1 MLDLSIVFQSM
12 ENFTRLYLA
21 RHGQVV
27 GFDKLTAN
35 GHTDV
40 DITETGVIQMNSL
53 AERLRLVELSAIYA
67 TGLKRTEKGARIIAQ
82 YHNLPIITR
91 PEMKEIYF
99 GDWEG
104 LSFEEIEKVYPGKL
118 NKRFADIVSY
128 RPPGN
133 GENMEDVSNRVKTCL
148 NEILSKQVGNNI
160 LIVAHGGVN
169 RTILCAAL
177 GIELKNLFN
186 IQQDYGCLNI
196 IDYYPDNVL
205 VRLVNG

>member
-1 MLDLSIVFQSM
+1 M
-12 ENFTRLYLA
+12 EKHTRLYLA

-27 GFDKLTAN
+27 GFDKLVAN

-40 DITETGVIQMNSL
+40 DITETGVIQMNTL
-53 AERLRLVELSAIYA
+53 AERLRLVELNAIYA
-67 TGLKRTEKGARIIAQ
+67 TGLMRTEKGARIIGQ
-82 YHNLPIITR
+82 YHNIPIISE
-91 PEMKEIYF
+91 PDMKEIFF

-104 LSFEEIEKVYPGKL
+104 MSLEEIEKVYPGEL
-118 NKRFADIVSY
+118 DKRFADIAGY

-133 GENMEDVSNRVKTCL
+133 GENMEDVSKRILKCL
-148 NEILSKQVGNNI
+148 KGIIKKHTGKKI

-169 RTILCAAL
+169 RTILCDAL
-177 GIELKNLFN
+177 EMDINKLFN

-196 IDYYPDNVL
+196 LDYYPDNVL

>member
-1 MLDLSIVFQSM
+1 M
-12 ENFTRLYLA
+12 EKYTRLYLI

-53 AERLRLVELSAIYA
+53 AERLRLVELNAVYA
-67 TGLKRTEKGARIIAQ
+67 TGLTRTEKGARIIGQ
-82 YHNLPIITR
+82 FHNTPIISK

-104 LSFEEIEKVYPGKL
+104 MSLEEIEKVYPGEMD
-118 NKRFADIVSY
+118 KRYSDIAGY

-133 GENMEDVSNRVKTCL
+133 GENMNDLFKRVLACL
-148 NEILSKQVGNNI
+148 KEIIREKIGKNI

-169 RTILCAAL
+169 RTILCDAL
-177 GIELKNLFN
+177 GMDINNLFN

-196 IDYYPDNVL
+196 LDYYPDNIL